1 MNDWGFVVFLLIIAG
16 IWSIIWKGIALWKSA
31 RYDQKA
37 WFVVLLIVSTVGLL
51 EIIYLAFFQ
60 RKPIQHVMKSAMKP
74 ASPPPKRPV
83 ARKKK

>member
-31 RYDQKA
+31 RYGQKV
-37 WFVVLLIVSTVGLL
+37 WFVVLLIVNTVGLL

-60 RKPIQHVMKSAMKP
+60 KRPVRPVMKP
-74 ASPPPKRPV
+74 AAKPAPMAKRTV
-83 ARKKK
+83 ARKRK